1 MSGSRRVVTK
11 KKSVHVNIEKET
23 HADMRSILFRKDLT
37 MQDFFS
43 ACATALA
50 SEENYFMNF
59 LDEIKREIE
68 NKTIEKISSTEV
80 DRIYDLLEDESPF

>member
-1 MSGSRRVVTK
+1 
-11 KKSVHVNIEKET
+11 
-23 HADMRSILFRKDLT
+23 

-43 ACATALA
+43 ACASALA

-59 LDEIKREIE
+59 LDEIKREKE
-68 NKTIEKISSTEV
+68 DKTIEKISSTEV

>member
-1 MSGSRRVVTK
+1 MSKTKRVIAS

-23 HADMRSILFRKDLT
+23 HADMRSILFKKDLT

-59 LDEIKREIE
+59 LNEIKRDKE
-68 NKTIEKISSTEV
+68 NKTVEKISSTEA
-80 DRIYDLLEDESPF
+80 DKIYDLLENESPF

>member
-1 MSGSRRVVTK
+1 MSQTK
-11 KKSVHVNIEKET
+11 KVIANKKSVHINIEKET
-23 HADMRSILFRKDLT
+23 HADMRSILFKKDLT

-59 LDEIKREIE
+59 LDEIKRDKE
-68 NKTIEKISSTEV
+68 NKTVEKISSTEA
-80 DRIYDLLEDESPF
+80 DKIYDLLENESPF

>member
-1 MSGSRRVVTK
+1 
-11 KKSVHVNIEKET
+11 
-23 HADMRSILFRKDLT
+23 

-43 ACATALA
+43 ACAVALA

-59 LDEIKREIE
+59 LDKIKREKE

>member
-1 MSGSRRVVTK
+1 MSQTK
-11 KKSVHVNIEKET
+11 KVIASKKSVHVNIEKET
-23 HADMRSILFRKDLT
+23 HADMRSILFKKDLT

-59 LDEIKREIE
+59 LNEIKRDKE
-68 NKTIEKISSTEV
+68 NKTVEKISSTEA
-80 DRIYDLLEDESPF
+80 DKIYDLLENESPF